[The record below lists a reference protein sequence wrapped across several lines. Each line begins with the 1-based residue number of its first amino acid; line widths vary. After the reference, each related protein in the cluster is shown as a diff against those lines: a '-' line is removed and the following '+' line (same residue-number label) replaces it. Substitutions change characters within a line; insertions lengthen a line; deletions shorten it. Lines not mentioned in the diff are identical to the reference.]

1 LAKEEGLMVEGLSTC
16 QRCWSWTAS
25 ISLLQPGRPEPPH
38 VHVRKGD
45 AVAKLWLQ
53 PVRLDFS
60 EGFNP
65 SEIRRIRELTF
76 EHQGEFVER
85 WNEYFRR

>member
-1 LAKEEGLMVEGLSTC
+1 MGRGEPTQRVLKIAAEVARYAYQAAEG
-16 QRCWSWTAS
+16 R
-25 ISLLQPGRPEPPH
+25 EPPH

-45 AVAKLWLQ
+45 AVAKFWLQ

-65 SEIRRIRELTF
+65 SELRRIRELTF
-76 EHQGEFVER
+76 EHQAEFLER
-85 WNEYFRR
+85 WNEYFAG